1 MFSLRAIVADAG
13 LWFFPPLQNRPCVRV
28 NPVRS
33 FPAIPPLVATR
44 WRFLRFGVP
53 IQKLTKRVVDAITS
67 GDKTVIYY
75 DSEFELNAGWNLEIL
90 QLELGDLGSID
101 VDIDRVSI
109 GEHDEPASGLTAGEV
124 ACDDIS
130 TSPFED
136 APAVFGPARIRRQFR
151 ALLQFLYCNPNRRS
165 FEV

>member
-1 MFSLRAIVADAG
+1 
-13 LWFFPPLQNRPCVRV
+13 
-28 NPVRS
+28 
-33 FPAIPPLVATR
+33 
-44 WRFLRFGVP
+44 VP

-75 DSEFELNAGWNLEIL
+75 DSEFELNAGWDLEIL
-90 QLELGDLGSID
+90 QLELGELGSID